1 MYHLFLNYVNHSLQQ
16 PSQIMKGT
24 LIKPLRGGAKRS
36 WLLDEEQYLYR
47 RDGDYKKGNFKYNYA
62 SLVFEKS

>member
-1 MYHLFLNYVNHSLQQ
+1 
-16 PSQIMKGT
+16 MKGT

-36 WLLDEEQYLYR
+36 WLLDDEQYLYH